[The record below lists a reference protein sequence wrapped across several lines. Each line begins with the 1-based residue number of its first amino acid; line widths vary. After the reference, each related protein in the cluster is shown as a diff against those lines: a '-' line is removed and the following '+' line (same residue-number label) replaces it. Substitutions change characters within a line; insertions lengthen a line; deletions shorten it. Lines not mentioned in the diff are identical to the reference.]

1 MPRLLALVVLLLLSV
16 GQEARSQTAIELA
29 RGKLETC
36 LFCHRASVGM
46 GSPPV
51 LDGQQRSYLV
61 AQMELF
67 KTDKRQDSKEWF
79 LPPGITL
86 DKSLANPMVAQ
97 MSQLTDDV
105 ILELAKLFAERPTSA
120 SPERLDAQRIA
131 RGQAVS
137 EARGCRTCHGTTYSG
152 QELTPRL
159 AGQNPLY
166 TEQHLKGMRAKKRE
180 HPQDGAVAT
189 LTDQDVLDLSH
200 FFASRK

>member
-1 MPRLLALVVLLLLSV
+1 MPRLLPFIVLLLFL

-29 RGKLETC
+29 RNKLETC

-67 KTDKRQDSKEWF
+67 KTGKRQDSKEWF

-97 MSQLTDDV
+97 VSQLSDDV
-105 ILELAKLFAERPTSA
+105 ILELAKLFAERPSSA
-120 SPERLDAQRIA
+120 SPERLDSQRIA
-131 RGQAVS
+131 RGQTVS
-137 EARGCRTCHGTTYSG
+137 EARGCQACHGIAYNG
-152 QELTPRL
+152 QELNPRL

-166 TEQHLKGMRAKKRE
+166 TEKHLKGMRAKKRD
-180 HPQDGAVAT
+180 HPQDGGVAT

>member
-1 MPRLLALVVLLLLSV
+1 MPRLLAFVALLLLSV

-36 LFCHRASVGM
+36 LFCHRASEGM

-61 AQMELF
+61 AQLRLF
-67 KTDKRQDSKEWF
+67 KTDKRQDSQEWY
-79 LPPGITL
+79 LPPGTTL
-86 DKSLANPMVAQ
+86 GTKQ
-97 MSQLTDDV
+97 MFQQASQLTDDV
-105 ILELAKLFAERPTSA
+105 ILELANLFAERPISPF
-120 SPERLDAQRIA
+120 PERLDTQRIA
-131 RGQAVS
+131 RGQVVS
-137 EARGCRTCHGTTYSG
+137 EARGCRTCHGTTYNG

-166 TEQHLKGMRAKKRE
+166 TEKHLKGMRAKKRE
-180 HPQDGAVAT
+180 HPQDGGVAT
-189 LTDQDVLDLSH
+189 LTDQEALDLSH